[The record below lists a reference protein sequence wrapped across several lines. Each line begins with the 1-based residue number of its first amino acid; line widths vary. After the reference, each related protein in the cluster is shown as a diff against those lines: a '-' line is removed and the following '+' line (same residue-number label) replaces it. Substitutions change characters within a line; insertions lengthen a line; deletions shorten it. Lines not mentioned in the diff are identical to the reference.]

1 MTATTTERASR
12 SPEAAP
18 GSHDVFVARQPIFD
32 RRLRVYGYEL
42 PFRAGAADSRS
53 ASDDTDATHRAMEAA
68 LLDLRLETLVGDKPA
83 LVKFST
89 DLILAGCQKSLPRRT
104 VIELTEFVEPR
115 DDVVEACHRLKR
127 GGYRLA
133 LDNVVYR
140 PELEPLAEMVD
151 IIRICFQR
159 SDPSEQ
165 CRQMRRVAPYA
176 ALLAGQVETHEEFS
190 KATELGFQYVQG
202 WFFCHP
208 EPVAGRALGSCALT
222 HLRLIQAASRPE
234 LDLDEFEQVIIDDPS
249 LTHRFMRF
257 LGSAAFG
264 WSGPFTSVRH
274 GLALLGGERTRR
286 WVGLMSLREI
296 AKDKPQELL
305 VQAAIRAKVCERL
318 GACVGLDGREA
329 DLFFLGSLS
338 LVDTMLDRSMDD
350 VLAELP
356 LGADLEA
363 ALLGESNLLR
373 PVLEVAI
380 AYERGCWE
388 ECDALA
394 LTLGLAKPTLSA
406 VYVDG
411 VQWAHDVFAP

>member
-1 MTATTTERASR
+1 MAATTTERESR
-12 SPEAAP
+12 SPAVAP

-42 PFRAGAADSRS
+42 LFRAGADCCSANDGTDSTRRTM
-53 ASDDTDATHRAMEAA
+53 DAA
-68 LLDLRLETLVGDKPA
+68 LPDLGIETLVGDKPA
-83 LVKFST
+83 FVNFST
-89 DLILAGCQKSLPRRT
+89 DLLLAGCQKTLPRRT

-127 GGYRLA
+127 SGYRLA
-133 LDNVVYR
+133 LDNFVYR
-140 PELEPLAEMVD
+140 PELEPLAEMAD

-165 CRQMRRVAPYA
+165 CRQVRRIAPYA
-176 ALLAGQVETHEEFS
+176 ALLAQRVETQEGFTR
-190 KATELGFQYVQG
+190 ATELGFQYVQG

-208 EPVAGRALGSCALT
+208 HPVASGALAGSPLT
-222 HLRLIQAASRPE
+222 HLRLIQAVSRPE
-234 LDLDEFEQVIIDDPS
+234 LDLDELEQVISDDPS

-264 WSGPFTSVRH
+264 WSGPFASVRH

-305 VQAAIRAKVCERL
+305 VQAAIRAKVCEKL
-318 GACVGLDGREA
+318 GARVGLGGREA

-338 LVDTMLDRSMDD
+338 LVDTMLDRPMSD

-356 LGADLEA
+356 LGEDLEA
-363 ALLGESNLLR
+363 ALLGKLNPLKPL
-373 PVLEVAI
+373 LEVVI
-380 AYERGCWE
+380 AYERGRWE

-394 LTLGLAKPTLSA
+394 LPLGLAQATLSA
-406 VYVDG
+406 VYIDG
-411 VQWAHDVFAP
+411 VKWAHDVFAA